1 MQPLQQI
8 ESDVLQVVA
17 LQDFF
22 LVVTEP
28 AAQLTMAVIR
38 ATGAVKWR

>member
-8 ESDVLQVVA
+8 ESDVLQVIA
-17 LQDFF
+17 LQDLF

-28 AAQLTMAVIR
+28 AQLTMAEIR
-38 ATGAVKWR
+38 ATGAVEWM